1 MGLHPWYIDALHWQ
15 EQLEQLSHYSTGS
28 RVVAIGEC
36 GLDKVCTTAFSLQQ
50 EVFGRQISLANTIG
64 KPLLIHCV
72 RAFAEVQ
79 WWLQKNKVQVPVI
92 FHGFAKSTTLAQ
104 QLISKGY
111 YLSLGKAL
119 QLPAVQQ
126 LLRAIPLQ
134 QVFFETDDSTIGI
147 EKIYA
152 LAANALQ
159 IDVNTLSLQIKKNAA
174 AVFGSPAILHS

>member
-1 MGLHPWYIDALHWQ
+1 MGLHPWYIDALHWPQ
-15 EQLEQLSHYSTGS
+15 QMEQLHQYSTGN

-50 EVFGRQISLANTIG
+50 EVFGRQISLANTMG
-64 KPLLIHCV
+64 KPLIIHCV

-92 FHGFAKSTTLAQ
+92 FHGFNKSTTLAQ
-104 QLISKGY
+104 QLTSKGY
-111 YLSLGKAL
+111 YLSLGKGL
-119 QLPAVQQ
+119 QLPAVQNM
-126 LLRAIPLQ
+126 LKAVPLQ
-134 QVFFETDDSTIGI
+134 QVFLETDDSTIGI

-152 LAANALQ
+152 LAADALQ

-174 AVFGSPAILHS
+174 AVFGPQAPLHS